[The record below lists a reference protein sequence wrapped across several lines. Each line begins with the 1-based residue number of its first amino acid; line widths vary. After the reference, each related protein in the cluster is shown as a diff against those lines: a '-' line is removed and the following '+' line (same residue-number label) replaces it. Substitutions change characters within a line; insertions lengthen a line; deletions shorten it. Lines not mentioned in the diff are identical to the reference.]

1 MSFRGQPVST
11 TQTPITRAKISD
23 GKSINVRVPSGKTI
37 EAQQFYLID
46 NFFGVA
52 MQHGNAGDDIV
63 LQIEQAE
70 YETDNIVTSEAF
82 AMGTNIYWDKV
93 VNKFTITSTNNRLVG
108 KVTSPK
114 DSNNVIWFLL
124 SPQQ

>member
-1 MSFRGQPVST
+1 MSFKGQPTPST
-11 TQTPITRAKISD
+11 QVAITRAKISD
-23 GKSINVRVPSGKTI
+23 GKSITIRVPSGKTVK
-37 EAQQFYLID
+37 AQNFYLID
-46 NFFGVA
+46 GFFGVA
-52 MQHGNAGDDIV
+52 MQDGQQNDEIA

-82 AMGTNIYWDKV
+82 AMGDNIYWRDTE
-93 VNKFTITSTNNRLVG
+93 NKFTTTSTENRLVG

-124 SPQQ
+124 LPQQ